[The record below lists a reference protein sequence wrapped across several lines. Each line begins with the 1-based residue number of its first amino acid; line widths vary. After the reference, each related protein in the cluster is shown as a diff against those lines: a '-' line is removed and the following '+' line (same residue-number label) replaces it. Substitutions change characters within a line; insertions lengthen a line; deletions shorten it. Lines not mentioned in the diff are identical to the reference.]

1 MTRTAARATAAL
13 TVAGLVLAA
22 CGGGGSSETTTTT
35 KAKPATTTTKA
46 PPVAPLTGLA
56 DPSGAAQTRAALNVK
71 IENTPESRPQTG
83 LDQADVVWEEV
94 VEGQIT
100 RFLAM
105 YNSQSPATLGP
116 IRSVR
121 LTDPNIVWPVGGI
134 FAFSGGAK
142 YALDGIAKAPV
153 VLVDE
158 SRAGSA
164 MYRERSRVAPH
175 NLYGRGDL
183 LFQKGGTPVPPP
195 ALFTYTT
202 KRSAA
207 PTPGTQAA
215 LSARVGFNGSYAVD
229 WTWDATRRAWMRAAG
244 GRPFVVASGNQIS
257 ATNVVI
263 MAITYRGGPGAM
275 QAEGILTGEGRAIVL
290 TDGLAI
296 EGRWIRPNLTTP
308 AKFVD
313 GAGRTVPLAPG
324 NTWVELPDVSYPLSV
339 TPAPVPATTTTAKGT
354 RSTSTTKP

>member
-1 MTRTAARATAAL
+1 MTRTRTVLATASVLVIAS
-13 TVAGLVLAA
+13 AVLAA
-22 CGGGGSSETTTTT
+22 CGGGGSSGTSTTS
-35 KAKPATTTTKA
+35 AGKPATTTTTA
-46 PPVAPLTGLA
+46 PPVAPLTGLP
-56 DPSGAAQTRAALNVK
+56 DPSGAARARAALSVK
-71 IENTPESRPQTG
+71 IENSPESRPQTG

-105 YNSQSPATLGP
+105 FNSQSPATLGP

-142 YALDGIAKAPV
+142 YALDGIKKAPV

-164 MYRERSRVAPH
+164 MYRERSRRAPH
-175 NLYGRGDL
+175 NLYGRGDA
-183 LFQKGGTPVPPP
+183 LFQKGGSPVPPP
-195 ALFTYTT
+195 ALFTYTS
-202 KRSAA
+202 KR
-207 PTPGTQAA
+207 PGTTTPGTQAA

-229 WTWDATRRAWMRAAG
+229 WTWDAGRRAWLRSTS
-244 GRPFVVASGNQIS
+244 GRPFTVASGAQVS

-275 QAEGILTGEGRAIVL
+275 QAEGIMTGEGRAIVL

-296 EGRWIRPNLTTP
+296 EGRWIRPDQSTP
-308 AKFVD
+308 ARFVD
-313 GAGRTVPLAPG
+313 GAGRTIALTPG
-324 NTWVELPDVSYPLSV
+324 NTWVELPDVSYPLAV
-339 TPAPVPATTTTAKGT
+339 TPAPVPAP
-354 RSTSTTKP
+354 TTKP

>member
-1 MTRTAARATAAL
+1 MRVTATTAAAAVVGAAL
-13 TVAGLVLAA
+13 LAA
-22 CGGGGSSETTTTT
+22 CGGGGSSEPTTTS
-35 KAKPATTTTKA
+35 KAKPATTTTTA

-56 DPSGAAQTRAALNVK
+56 DPSGAAQGRAVLSVK

-100 RFLAM
+100 RFVAM
-105 YNSQSPATLGP
+105 FNSQSPATLGP

-134 FAFSGGAK
+134 FAFSGGAR

-164 MYRERSRVAPH
+164 MYRERSRRAPH
-175 NLYGRGDL
+175 NLYGRGDA
-183 LFQKGGTPVPPP
+183 LFQKGGAPVPPP

-202 KRSAA
+202 KRGPSKA
-207 PTPGTQAA
+207 PGTQAA
-215 LSARVGFNGSYAVD
+215 LSARVGFKGSYAVD
-229 WTWDATRRAWMRAAG
+229 WTWDGARGVWLRSTS
-244 GRPFVVASGNQIS
+244 GRPFTVASGAQVG

-263 MAITYRGGPGAM
+263 MAITYRGGAGAM

-296 EGRWIRPNLTTP
+296 EGRWIRPNQTTP
-308 AKFVD
+308 ARFVD
-313 GAGRTVPLAPG
+313 GSGRTIALTPG
-324 NTWVELPDVSYPLSV
+324 NTWVELPDVSYPLAV
-339 TPAPVPATTTTAKGT
+339 TPAPVPTA
-354 RSTSTTKP
+354 TSTP

>member
-1 MTRTAARATAAL
+1 MIRAVAGATAV
-13 TVAGLVLAA
+13 VASGAFALAA
-22 CGGGGSSETTTTT
+22 CGGGDGSESTTTSKAEPVTTTTT
-35 KAKPATTTTKA
+35 A

-56 DPSGAAQTRAALNVK
+56 DPTGAAQGRAALSVK

-100 RFLAM
+100 RFVAM
-105 YNSQSPATLGP
+105 FNSQSPATLGP

-134 FAFSGGAK
+134 FAFSGGAR

-164 MYRERSRVAPH
+164 MYRERSRRAPH
-175 NLYGRGDL
+175 NLYGRGDA

-202 KRSAA
+202 KRRVTDA
-207 PTPGTQAA
+207 PGTQAA
-215 LSARVGFNGSYAVD
+215 LAARVGFKGSYAVD
-229 WTWDATRRAWMRAAG
+229 WTWDAPRRVWLRSTT
-244 GRPFVVASGNQIS
+244 GRPFTVASGAQVS

-263 MAITYRGGPGAM
+263 MAITYRGGAGAM

-296 EGRWIRPNLTTP
+296 EGRWIRPNQTTP
-308 AKFVD
+308 ARFVD
-313 GAGRTVPLAPG
+313 GAGRTVALTPG
-324 NTWVELPDVSYPLSV
+324 NTWVELPDVSYPLAV
-339 TPAPVPATTTTAKGT
+339 TPAPVATP
-354 RSTSTTKP
+354 TSAP

>member
-1 MTRTAARATAAL
+1 
-13 TVAGLVLAA
+13 
-22 CGGGGSSETTTTT
+22 
-35 KAKPATTTTKA
+35 
-46 PPVAPLTGLA
+46 
-56 DPSGAAQTRAALNVK
+56 VK
-71 IENTPESRPQTG
+71 IENTPEARPQTG

-105 YNSQSPATLGP
+105 FNAQSPATLGP

-195 ALFTYTT
+195 PLFTYTT
-202 KRSAA
+202 KRSATTA
-207 PTPGTQAA
+207 PGTQAA
-215 LSARVGFNGSYAVD
+215 LAARVGLNGSYAVD
-229 WTWDATRRAWMRAAG
+229 WTWDATRKVWLRSTS
-244 GRPFVVASGNQIS
+244 GRPFMAASGNQIG

-263 MAITYRGGPGAM
+263 MAVIYRGGAGAM
-275 QAEGILTGEGRAIVL
+275 QAEGILTGEGRAIIL

-296 EGRWIRPNLTTP
+296 EGRWIRPTLTAP

-313 GAGRTVPLAPG
+313 GAGKPVALTPG
-324 NTWVELPDVSYPLSV
+324 NTWVELPDTSYPLTV
-339 TPAPVPATTTTAKGT
+339 TPAPVPATTTTAKAGRT
-354 RSTSTTKP
+354 TSTTKP

>member
-1 MTRTAARATAAL
+1 MTRA
-13 TVAGLVLAA
+13 VAGATLAVACGALVLAA
-22 CGGGGSSETTTTT
+22 CGGGGSAEPTTTS
-35 KAKPATTTTKA
+35 KARVTTTTTKA
-46 PPVAPLTGLA
+46 PPVAPLTGLP
-56 DPSGAAQTRAALNVK
+56 DPSGASQGRAALSVK

-134 FAFSGGAK
+134 FAFSGGAR

-158 SRAGSA
+158 SRAGAA
-164 MYRERSRVAPH
+164 MYRERSRRAPH
-175 NLYGRGDL
+175 NLYGRGDA

-202 KRSAA
+202 RRGASKA
-207 PTPGTQAA
+207 PGTQAA

-229 WTWDATRRAWMRAAG
+229 WTWDATRRVWLRSTS
-244 GRPFVVASGNQIS
+244 GRPFTVASGAQVS

-263 MAITYRGGPGAM
+263 MAITYRGGAGAM
-275 QAEGILTGEGRAIVL
+275 QAEGIMTGEGRAIVL

-296 EGRWIRPNLTTP
+296 EGRWIRPNQSTP
-308 AKFVD
+308 ARFVD
-313 GAGRTVPLAPG
+313 GAGRTVALTPG

-339 TPAPVPATTTTAKGT
+339 TPAPVPTTTTT
-354 RSTSTTKP
+354 P